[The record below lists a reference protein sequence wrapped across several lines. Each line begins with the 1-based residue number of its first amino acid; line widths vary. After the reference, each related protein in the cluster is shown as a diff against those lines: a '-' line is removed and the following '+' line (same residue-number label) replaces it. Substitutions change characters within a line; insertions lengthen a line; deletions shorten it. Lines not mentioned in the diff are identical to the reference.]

1 MPNSARPNDAVE
13 FLCRPAANLR
23 KRCPI
28 STVGRHGQNGLKRL
42 ITIGFPTPTRQF
54 SRAKTQLSAV
64 DSGIGEVLTRA
75 GEARLREVITA
86 GGFRNLGRAAET
98 PFDMVLEA
106 RP

>member
-1 MPNSARPNDAVE
+1 MPNSARPKDAVE
-13 FLCRPAANLR
+13 FLCRSAANGQ

-28 STVGRHGQNGLKRL
+28 STVVGHGQNGLKRL
-42 ITIGFPTPTRQF
+42 ITIRFPTPTRQF

-75 GEARLREVITA
+75 GEAHFHEVITA
-86 GGFRNLGRAAET
+86 GGLRNLRRAAET
-98 PFDMVLEA
+98 PFNMVLEA